1 VNVLRR
7 ALLIGGASLAA
18 GARARDAEVPTHI
31 RNELPDARLA
41 GHGAYRWLGMTIYD
55 ARLWVGARRY
65 RPDAPQAAAFALDLR
80 YARSLAGKRIAAAS
94 NDELERLDAGTA
106 QQRAGWLAA
115 MEMLFPDVQQGT
127 RLTGIYLPTRGA
139 RFYLNGRLLGDIPD
153 PVFARAFFSIWLDPR
168 TSAPDLRAALLRH
181 AAPE

>member
-7 ALLIGGASLAA
+7 ALLIAGASLAT
-18 GARARDAEVPTHI
+18 GARAQRSEVPMHI

-41 GHGAYRWLGMTIYD
+41 GQGSFRWLGMKIYD
-55 ARLWVGARRY
+55 ARLWVGARGY
-65 RPDAPQAAAFALDLR
+65 QPDAPQAAPFALDLR
-80 YARSLAGKRIAAAS
+80 YARSLAGKRIAGAS
-94 NDELERLDAGTA
+94 NDELESLGAGTA

-115 MEMLFPDVQQGT
+115 MERLFPDVQQGT
-127 RLTGIYLPTRGA
+127 HLTGIYLPTRCA
-139 RFYLNGRLLGDIPD
+139 RFYFNGTLLGDIPD
-153 PVFARAFFSIWLDPR
+153 PAFARAFFSIWLDPR